1 MSVTY
6 LIFPVRT
13 CAIIV
18 FRSYLILYSFLG
30 KKKLADGKGL
40 SGKGCLIMAKIDA
53 IQNFFGKAIRK
64 NKGNPQNMAKELW
77 VILDFYSSTVEQPN
91 MINVQKEEIVGVCNK
106 KIFQLVKEHIIL
118 QSGCS
123 PKQFLIYCTRYLFG

>member
-1 MSVTY
+1 
-6 LIFPVRT
+6 
-13 CAIIV
+13 
-18 FRSYLILYSFLG
+18 
-30 KKKLADGKGL
+30 
-40 SGKGCLIMAKIDA
+40 MAKIDA

-77 VILDFYSSTVEQPN
+77 VILDFYFSTVEQPT
-91 MINVQKEEIVGVCNK
+91 MINVQKEEIVVVCNK

-118 QSGCS
+118 QNGCS